1 MTYVV
6 RVCVWQSVPVSVCV
20 CVCFCVCSSPVW
32 ECDRQNETSQQKV
45 LGRQSILLTELR
57 GYSPLSLCATREA
70 AAESG

>member
-1 MTYVV
+1 MLCVCV
-6 RVCVWQSVPVSVCV
+6 FGRVCKCLFV

-45 LGRQSILLTELR
+45 LGRQSILLTELH